1 MARVTDEYIDALD
14 MPEAEKKRLK
24 KMAKLGLTQVE
35 LEGILELN
43 EYTPVVITYDIRTNA
58 SLSDDQLDELIAE
71 FRKDVQNGMMAREVG
86 VLFLKGLG
94 LAAKAAAAGA
104 L

>member
-1 MARVTDEYIDALD
+1 MKAVTAEYIDSLD
-14 MPEAEKKRLK
+14 LPEDEKKRLK
-24 KMAKLGLTQVE
+24 KMARLGLTEAE

-43 EYTPVVITYDIRTNA
+43 EYTPVVIEYDLRTNA
-58 SLSDDQLDELIAE
+58 SLTEEQLDEVIE
-71 FRKDVQNGMMAREVG
+71 GFRQDVKDGMMAREAG
-86 VLFLKGLG
+86 LLFLKGLS

>member
-1 MARVTDEYIDALD
+1 MTHVTDEYIDALD
-14 MPEAEKKRLK
+14 LPEDEKKRLK
-24 KMAKLGLTQVE
+24 KMAKLGLTEAE

-43 EYTPVVITYDIRTNA
+43 EYTPVMVKYDIRTNA
-58 SLSDDQLDELIAE
+58 SLTVAEMDELISE
-71 FRKDVQNGMMAREVG
+71 FRKDVQDGMMAREVG
-86 VLFLKGLG
+86 ILFLKGLS

>member
-1 MARVTDEYIDALD
+1 MARVTEAYIDALD

-24 KMAKLGLTQVE
+24 KMAKLGLTEAE

-43 EYTPVVITYDIRTNA
+43 EYTPVVISYDIRTNA
-58 SLSDDQLDELIAE
+58 SLSEDQLDMLIAE